1 MNGYIEQLQTL
12 DARQFAVAVR
22 KLADSLS
29 YGTDR
34 SPFLGSGVEYVQS
47 RAYQFGDPVRQLDWK
62 VTARTGVA
70 HIKEFETPKRLPC
83 YLLIDTSA
91 SMTISSTER
100 TKYET
105 ALFLAGGLALAC
117 LDRVSPVGVVG
128 VGEAD
133 LHVRPT
139 MGRDQVLQWLLQLR
153 RFRYDE
159 QTTLSRRLRE
169 LQPGLLNR
177 TLLIVISD
185 LHDEAALSRLRQMN
199 QRHEVVVIQLRDP
212 AEDGLPTGG
221 IIRGVEAETGN
232 TFAAP
237 IKHCRTNQGLITQEL
252 RRGGV
257 DHMLIHT
264 NKPYTHLVR
273 HFFASRGIFSRGAR

>member
-1 MNGYIEQLQTL
+1 MQGYIEQLETL
-12 DARQFAVAVR
+12 DSRQFAVAVK

-47 RAYQFGDPVRQLDWK
+47 RMYQFGDPVRQLDWK
-62 VTARTGVA
+62 ITARTGKP

-91 SMTISSTER
+91 SMMVGSAPKS
-100 TKYET
+100 KYET
-105 ALFLAGGLALAC
+105 ALFLAGGLGLAC
-117 LDRVSPVGVVG
+117 LDRVSPVGVLG
-128 VGEAD
+128 VGETD

-139 MGRDQVLQWLLQLR
+139 LGRDQVLQWLLKLR

-159 QTTLSRRLRE
+159 RTTLSRRLRE
-169 LQPGLLNR
+169 IQPGLLNR
-177 TLLIVISD
+177 TLLIILSD
-185 LHDEAALSRLRQMN
+185 LHDDAALPLIRQLN
-199 QRHEVVVIQLRDP
+199 QQHECVVIQLRDP
-212 AEDGLPTGG
+212 AEEG
-221 IIRGVEAETGN
+221 IAGSGFVRGVEAETGN
-232 TFAAP
+232 QFVARGSQSRVSQETVV
-237 IKHCRTNQGLITQEL
+237 REL

-257 DHMLIHT
+257 DHLLIRT
-264 NKPYTHLVR
+264 EQPYAHLMR

>member
-1 MNGYIEQLQTL
+1 MQGYIEQLETL
-12 DARQFAVAVR
+12 DARQFAIAVR
-22 KLADSLS
+22 QLANSLS

-47 RAYQFGDPVRQLDWK
+47 RQYQIGDPVRQLDWR
-62 VTARTGVA
+62 VTARTGKP

-91 SMTISSTER
+91 SMMVGSAKKS
-100 TKYET
+100 KYET
-105 ALFLAGGLALAC
+105 ALYLAGGLGLAC
-117 LDRVSPVGVVG
+117 LDRVSPVGVLG
-128 VGEAD
+128 VGETD

-139 MGRDQVLQWLLQLR
+139 MGRDQVLQWLLKLR

-159 QTTLSRRLRE
+159 QTTLSKRLRD

-177 TLLIVISD
+177 TLLIILSD
-185 LHDEAALSRLRQMN
+185 LHDAASLPLIRQLN
-199 QRHEVVVIQLRDP
+199 QQHECVVIQLKDP
-212 AEDGLPTGG
+212 AEDGLPGAG
-221 IIRGVEAETGN
+221 NIRGMEAETGAEFVAN
-232 TFAAP
+232 T
-237 IKHCRTNQGLITQEL
+237 KHSRLSSEEVQREL

-257 DHMLIHT
+257 DHMLVQT
-264 NKPYTHLVR
+264 DKPYSHLIR

>member
-1 MNGYIEQLQTL
+1 MQGYIEQLETL
-12 DARQFAVAVR
+12 DARQFAVAV
-22 KLADSLS
+22 KQLANSLS

-47 RAYQFGDPVRQLDWK
+47 RQYQLGDPVRQLDWK
-62 VTARTGVA
+62 VTAKTGKP

-91 SMTISSTER
+91 SMMIGSAKKS
-100 TKYET
+100 KYET
-105 ALFLAGGLALAC
+105 ALFLAGGLGLAC
-117 LDRVSPVGVVG
+117 LDRVSPVGVLG
-128 VGEAD
+128 VGETD

-139 MGRDQVLQWLLQLR
+139 LGRDQILQWLLKLR

-159 QTTLSRRLRE
+159 KTTLSRRLRE
-169 LQPGLLNR
+169 LQPGLLSR

-185 LHDEAALSRLRQMN
+185 LYDSPSLPLIRQLN
-199 QRHEVVVIQLRDP
+199 QQHECVVVQVKDP
-212 AEDGLPTGG
+212 AEEG
-221 IIRGVEAETGN
+221 IAGAGFIRGQEAETGQN
-232 TFAAP
+232 FVAP
-237 IKHCRTNQGLITQEL
+237 AKRTRTSQEYVEREL

-257 DHMLIHT
+257 DHLLIRT
-264 NKPYTHLVR
+264 DKPYAHLLR

>member
-1 MNGYIEQLQTL
+1 MQGYIEQLETL
-12 DARQFAVAVR
+12 DSRQFAVAVKR
-22 KLADSLS
+22 LADSLS

-47 RAYQFGDPVRQLDWK
+47 RMYQFGDPVRQLDWK
-62 VTARTGVA
+62 ITARTGKP

-91 SMTISSTER
+91 SMMVGSAPKS
-100 TKYET
+100 KYET
-105 ALFLAGGLALAC
+105 ALFLAGGLGLAC
-117 LDRVSPVGVVG
+117 LDRVSPVGVLG
-128 VGEAD
+128 VGETD

-139 MGRDQVLQWLLQLR
+139 LGRDQVLQWLLKLR

-169 LQPGLLNR
+169 IQPGLLNR
-177 TLLIVISD
+177 TLLIILSD
-185 LHDEAALSRLRQMN
+185 LHDDAALPLIRQLN
-199 QRHEVVVIQLRDP
+199 QQHECVVIQLRDP
-212 AEDGLPTGG
+212 AEEG
-221 IIRGVEAETGN
+221 IAGSGFVRGVEAETGN
-232 TFAAP
+232 QFVARGSQSRVSQETVV
-237 IKHCRTNQGLITQEL
+237 REL

-257 DHMLIHT
+257 DHLLIRT
-264 NKPYTHLVR
+264 EQPYAHLMR